1 MKFILQ
7 EDKFIL
13 NENKRFLLE
22 ERFNLTEATAAELAQ
37 KWTIQFLK
45 TFDNTEAV
53 LNKYIEYASLSKDK
67 DKTQRQLNTWATNL
81 KEATEDFEIVLRQP
95 LADITADFASAKNGL
110 KACLDVLVNAITV
123 FEDEKN
129 SITTSTENLVS
140 LKKVIN
146 PLNTLYSATTWSATN
161 VTKLKQ
167 LIEKVKELGARIFDS
182 SALEADSANV
192 QKFKEDC
199 TDCLELLTELKA
211 KLPVDTDFT
220 KFSSEDLATYQAEV
234 KRLIDSV
241 HLKEASALNKG
252 LVIANFTLYW
262 EQVQTLKTGYST
274 ISNLS
279 SLNPKSMTI
288 DLDTTATD
296 RKDWKSKLAGA
307 VKKDTVIQEFIYTT
321 WPKSAADVLK
331 IKDTLLPE
339 CEAYGFEAE
348 GDHKN
353 PFISFISEVY
363 LKYRGLV
370 TPEKYNAIHNLVADN
385 KLTGKDLAGEGDMGL
400 GNLVFCKALY
410 SLDAKVIKLYV
421 RKQYNL
427 LKAAT
432 KDDRFKTNA
441 ELAFNA
447 LYSLTEI
454 ATGDATKNSVSLSL
468 RPMTDIEQL
477 EAKWTGEVSDTAE
490 ADSNKKKIAT
500 NAELIRQI
508 NTTENAIKVLV
519 ALAIKF
525 SSNDKIVALAQSC
538 KEAQELMSK
547 TTTLEAIRKLVA
559 SVERLYKIE
568 SITATQALSL
578 AKSILESDQFTL
590 TLE

>member
-13 NENKRFLLE
+13 NENKQFLLE

-37 KWTIQFLK
+37 KWTVQFLK
-45 TFDNTEAV
+45 TFGNTEAV
-53 LNKYIEYASLSKDK
+53 LNKYIEYASISKDK
-67 DKTQRQLNTWATNL
+67 DKAQRQLNTWATNL

-110 KACLDVLVNAITV
+110 KACLDVLINAITV
-123 FEDEKN
+123 FEDTKS
-129 SITTSTENLVS
+129 SITTSTENLTS

-146 PLNTLYSATTWSATN
+146 PLNTLYSATTWSAAN

-211 KLPVDTDFT
+211 KLSVDTDFT

-274 ISNLS
+274 ISSLS
-279 SLNPKSMTI
+279 SLNPKSMRI
-288 DLDTTATD
+288 DLDTASTD
-296 RKDWKSKLAGA
+296 QKDWKSKLAGA

-353 PFISFISEVY
+353 PFIFFISEVY
-363 LKYRGLV
+363 LKYKGLV

-454 ATGDATKNSVSLSL
+454 ATGDATKNSASMSL
-468 RPMTDIEQL
+468 RPMNDVEQL
-477 EAKWTGEVSDTAE
+477 EAKWTGQVSDTAE

-538 KEAQELMSK
+538 KEARELMSK

-568 SITATQALSL
+568 AITVTQALSL

>member
-1 MKFILQ
+1 M
-7 EDKFIL
+7 KFIL
-13 NENKRFLLE
+13 NENNKFFLE
-22 ERFNLTEATAAELAQ
+22 ERFILTEATAAELAQ

-53 LNKYIEYASLSKDK
+53 LNKYIEYASISKDK
-67 DKTQRQLNTWATNL
+67 DKAQRQLNTWATKL
-81 KEATEDFEIVLRQP
+81 KDAIEDFEIVLRQP
-95 LADITADFASAKNGL
+95 LTDITADLASAKTGL
-110 KACLDVLVNAITV
+110 GTCLEVLGDAITV
-123 FEDEKN
+123 FEDTKS
-129 SITTSTENLVS
+129 SITTSTENLIS

-146 PLNTLYSATTWSATN
+146 PLNALYSATTWSAAN

-182 SALEADSANV
+182 SAIETDLANV

-199 TDCLELLTELKA
+199 TKCLDLLTVLKT
-211 KLPVDTDFT
+211 KISTSTDFT

-234 KRLIDSV
+234 KRIIDSV

-252 LVIANFTLYW
+252 IVIANFSLYW
-262 EQVQTLKTGYST
+262 KQVQMLIAGYST
-274 ISNLS
+274 ISNLA
-279 SLNPKSMTI
+279 SLNPKSMNI
-288 DLDTTATD
+288 DLDAASTD
-296 RKDWKSKLAGA
+296 QKDWKSKLARA

-321 WPKSAADVLK
+321 WPESASEVLK

-339 CEAYGFEAE
+339 CEAYGFETE
-348 GDHKN
+348 GEHKN

-363 LKYRGLV
+363 LKYKGLI
-370 TPEKYNAIHNLVADN
+370 TLEKYNAIHNLVADN
-385 KLTGKDLAGEGDMGL
+385 KLTGKDLTGEGDMSQ

-410 SLDAKVIKLYV
+410 SLDAKVIKLYI

-427 LKAAT
+427 LKAVI

-454 ATGDATKNSVSLSL
+454 ATGDATKNSASMSL
-468 RPMTDIEQL
+468 RPMNDIEQL
-477 EAKWTGEVSDTAE
+477 EAKWTGQISDTAE

-525 SSNDKIVALAQSC
+525 SSNDKVVALAQSC
-538 KEAQELMSK
+538 KEARELMSK